1 MKSIKVRG
9 AKVHNLKN
17 IDADIP
23 RNQLVVI
30 TGVSGSGKSSL
41 AFDTIYAE
49 GQRRYVE
56 SLSAYARQFLERM
69 DKPDVESIQGIC
81 PAIAIEQ
88 KNRVRNAR
96 STIGTTTEIYDYLR
110 LLFARI
116 GKTYCRECGGLVQKD
131 SIEYILDKIFQLPAG
146 IRFMVTFPLV
156 GKYAL
161 EHAEWHI
168 KDHNMEL
175 ERLKE
180 LLISKGFLR
189 VLINGEMVYLEDEEF
204 HFTDERQVLVVVDR
218 LVLKEEI
225 RQRLTDA
232 LETAYQEGN
241 GELVIWTM
249 EEITPLNDSFQSPPF
264 VKGGQGGFDTPKQEI
279 PSSPPLQKGGEAH
292 LYRFSRKFE
301 CSRCGI
307 EYKEPEPRFF
317 SFNNPYGA
325 CPACHGF
332 GDTVSVDMNL
342 VIPNRKKSIR
352 EGAIVPWATPMSAG
366 IIRRLAGIVPK
377 YGFTLDTPIEQLTQ
391 EQLSLIIE
399 GNYEFIGIK
408 PFFDHLE
415 EKKYKMHVRVFLSKF
430 RGYTTCE
437 TCHGSRLNSE
447 ANLVIVGGA
456 AIHEIARKTI
466 AEAKHF
472 FDTLKL
478 TEFESNIVGKVIEE
492 IRNRLQY
499 LVEVGLDYLTI
510 NRLSRTLSGGEAQRI
525 HLATSLGTSLVGSL
539 YVLDEPSIGLH
550 PRDNS
555 KLINILK
562 TLRDKGNTVLVV
574 EHDAD
579 MIRRSDYVIDM
590 GPKAGEHGGEVV
602 FAGPTEQLL
611 NESPPG
617 RGRGGYSPLEGDRGV
632 SFPSWEGPGVGFCP
646 GSAGTLPASLT
657 AQYLQGEKSVPLPGS
672 RRVQTGVYLDLKN
685 ASEHNLKRINM
696 KIPLGIFVC
705 ITGVSGSGKS
715 TLVEDVLYKALKNER
730 REGNGYDNLS
740 GREHISEVVMVDQSP
755 IGRTPRSNP
764 ITYLKAFDGIRKLFA
779 STRLARERG
788 YTPGTFSF
796 NVAGGR
802 CDVCEGSGQIKV
814 EMQFLADLYLTC
826 DACKGTRYKPD
837 VLQATYRNRN
847 IHDILNMTVEEAIR
861 FFIEKRKIVKK
872 LKVLKDVGLGYLR
885 LGQPATTLSGGEAQR
900 LKLAAHLADKRK
912 KQILYLFDE
921 PTTGLHFDDITKL
934 LDCFNQLLDRG
945 HSLVVIEHNPDI
957 IKCADYII
965 DLGPEGG
972 DKGGEIVACGT
983 PEEISRSE
991 NSYTGRYLKAYLES
1005 KN

>member
-1 MKSIKVRG
+1 MKKASNNIKIMKSIAVRG

-17 IDADIP
+17 IDVEIP
-23 RNQLVVI
+23 HNQFVVI

-110 LLFARI
+110 LLFARV

-131 SIEYILDKIFQLPAG
+131 SIEFILDRIFQLPFG
-146 IRFMVTFPLV
+146 TKFMVTFPLV
-156 GKYAL
+156 GKYAV
-161 EHAEWHI
+161 EHAEWHM
-168 KDHNMEL
+168 KDHTMEL

-225 RQRLTDA
+225 RQRLADA
-232 LETAYQEGN
+232 VETAYQEGN

-249 EEITPLNDSFQSPPF
+249 DEKENPPPLTPPIEGGGSDLPGETTLPSPGGNGSILNP
-264 VKGGQGGFDTPKQEI
+264 
-279 PSSPPLQKGGEAH
+279 PSSGGRGWERGTH
-292 LYRFSRKFE
+292 IHRFSRKFE

-307 EYKEPEPRFF
+307 QYKEHEPRLF
-317 SFNNPYGA
+317 SFNSPYGA

-332 GDTVSVDMNL
+332 GDKISLDMNL

-352 EGAIVPWATPMSAG
+352 EGAIVPWTTPMSRG
-366 IIRRLAGIVPK
+366 ITRRLERIAPK
-377 YGFTLDTPIEQLTQ
+377 YGFTLDTPIEQLTPQ
-391 EQLSLIIE
+391 QLSLIIE

-437 TCHGSRLNSE
+437 VCHGSRLNTE
-447 ANLVIVGGA
+447 ANLVRVGEA
-456 AIHEIARKTI
+456 TIHEVARKTV
-466 AEAKHF
+466 AEARYF
-472 FDTLKL
+472 FDTLEL
-478 TEFESNIVGKVIEE
+478 TEFEFNIVGKVIEE

-562 TLRDKGNTVLVV
+562 ALRDKGNTVLVV
-574 EHDAD
+574 EHDAE

-602 FAGPTEQLL
+602 FAGATTQLL
-611 NESPPG
+611 NN
-617 RGRGGYSPLEGDRGV
+617 SPLEGGRGV
-632 SFPSWEGPGVGFCP
+632 
-646 GSAGTLPASLT
+646 SLT
-657 AQYLQGEKSVPLPGS
+657 AQYLRGEKSVPLSLS
-672 RRVQTGVYLDLKN
+672 RRFQTGVYLTLKG
-685 ASEHNLKRINM
+685 ASEHNLKHIDV

-715 TLVEDVLYKALKNER
+715 TLMEDILYKALKEER
-730 REGNGYDNLS
+730 QEGNGYDNLS
-740 GREHISEVVMVDQSP
+740 GRKHISDVVMVDQSP

-764 ITYLKAFDGIRKLFA
+764 ITYLKAFDDIRKLFA
-779 STRLARERG
+779 STRLAKERG

-802 CDVCEGSGQIKV
+802 CNVCEGSGQIQV

-826 DACKGTRYKPD
+826 DACKGTRYKPE

-847 IHDILNMTVEEAIR
+847 IHEILNMTIEEAIR
-861 FFIEKRKIVKK
+861 FFIDQRKIVKK
-872 LKVLKDVGLGYLR
+872 LKVLQDVGLGYLL

-900 LKLAAHLADKRK
+900 LKLAAHLADRRK

-934 LDCFNQLLDRG
+934 LDCFNQLLERG
-945 HSLVVIEHNPDI
+945 HSLVVIEHNLDI

-972 DKGGEIVACGT
+972 DKGGEIVAYGT
-983 PEEISRSE
+983 PEEICRVE
-991 NSYTGRYLKAYLES
+991 QSYTGKYLKTYLDG